1 MIKRE
6 RYLRK
11 LRGFIDTPVIKVI
24 TGMRRCGKSMLLLQ
38 LREELLTKGILPGNI
53 LYLNFESLENS
64 WIDSERVLY
73 QTVKER
79 AGASDSRVYILLD
92 EIQDIPGWEK
102 AVNSF
107 LVDFDC
113 DLYLTGSNANLLS
126 SELATHIAGRFVSLE
141 VYPLSFAEYLEF
153 RKVYGTEDITQEK
166 AFLDFIRFGG
176 LPGLHQLKWDPAFLT
191 QYLQDIFNSILLKDV
206 IDRNRIRNA
215 NLLERVVFFLMDN
228 IGNTF
233 SAKTI
238 SDFLKNQGRQ
248 QSVETVYSYLDAL
261 AKALMIYKAF
271 RYDIKGKRWLET
283 QEKYYASDLG
293 LRHAMLGFRDADIS
307 GLLENVVY
315 LELRRRG
322 YKVSIGKQ
330 DAAEVDFIAEKQEE
344 KLYIQVSYLLADK
357 SVLER
362 EMAPLRMVD
371 DNYEK
376 WILTMDP
383 LPDAN
388 IEGIRRRSLMEFL
401 LEEVN

>member
-1 MIKRE
+1 
-6 RYLRK
+6 
-11 LRGFIDTPVIKVI
+11 
-24 TGMRRCGKSMLLLQ
+24 
-38 LREELLTKGILPGNI
+38 
-53 LYLNFESLENS
+53 
-64 WIDSERVLY
+64 VLY

-79 AGASDSRVYILLD
+79 AGASSGRLYILLD

-153 RKVYGTEDITQEK
+153 RKVYGTEEMTQEK

-176 LPGLHQLKWDPAFLT
+176 LPGLHQLKWDPVFLT

-206 IDRNRIRNA
+206 IDRNGIRNA
-215 NLLERVVFFLMDN
+215 NLLERIVLFLMDN

-261 AKALMIYKAF
+261 TKALMIYKAF

-283 QEKYYASDLG
+283 QGKYYACDLG
-293 LRHAMLGFRDADIS
+293 LRHALLGFRDADMS

-322 YKVSIGKQ
+322 YKVSVGKQ
-330 DAAEVDFIAEKQEE
+330 DATEVDFIAEKQEE

-357 SVLER
+357 SVLDR
-362 EMAPLRMVD
+362 EMASLRMVD
-371 DNYEK
+371 DNFEK
-376 WILTMDP
+376 WIFTMDP

>member
-6 RYLRK
+6 RYLGR

-24 TGMRRCGKSMLLLQ
+24 TGMRRCGKSMLLMQ
-38 LREELLTKGILPGNI
+38 LREELLTKGILPENI

-79 AGASDSRVYILLD
+79 AGASDGRLYILLD

-141 VYPLSFAEYLEF
+141 VYPLSFAEFLEF
-153 RKVYGTEDITQEK
+153 KKVYGTKEMTQEK

-261 AKALMIYKAF
+261 VNALMIYKAF
-271 RYDIKGKRWLET
+271 RYDIKGKRRLET

-293 LRHAMLGFRDADIS
+293 LRHALLGFRDADIS

-357 SVLER
+357 SVLDR

>member
-176 LPGLHQLKWDPAFLT
+176 LPGLHQLKWDPTFLT

-357 SVLER
+357 SVLDR

>member
-1 MIKRE
+1 
-6 RYLRK
+6 
-11 LRGFIDTPVIKVI
+11 
-24 TGMRRCGKSMLLLQ
+24 MRRCGKSMLLMQ
-38 LREELLTKGILPGNI
+38 LREELLTKGILPENI

-79 AGASDSRVYILLD
+79 AGASDGRLYILLD

-141 VYPLSFAEYLEF
+141 VYPLSFAEFLEF
-153 RKVYGTEDITQEK
+153 KKVYGTEEMTQEK

-261 AKALMIYKAF
+261 VNALMIYKAF
-271 RYDIKGKRWLET
+271 RYDIKGKRRLET

-293 LRHAMLGFRDADIS
+293 LRHALLGFRDADIS

-357 SVLER
+357 SVLDR